1 MALIQCP
8 DCGSEVSDAAPT
20 CPKCGRPIA
29 PPAPVTVNVA
39 PPAPQK
45 PVKPAKKNSGC
56 APVILVAI
64 IAFVVWAASRDDA
77 PKPGS
82 STSAS
87 SAASRPAE
95 APKPVFATT
104 AMQLFQD
111 YDRNEVAADE
121 AMKGHIVR
129 VKGRI
134 QAIDKDFTDDVIV
147 NLQTPNE
154 FMPARMQM
162 IDEEK
167 SAAAGLSKGQTVEV
181 ECERMSRVVGSPS
194 GRKCHFVR

>member
-1 MALIQCP
+1 
-8 DCGSEVSDAAPT
+8 
-20 CPKCGRPIA
+20 
-29 PPAPVTVNVA
+29 
-39 PPAPQK
+39 
-45 PVKPAKKNSGC
+45 VKPAKKNSGC